1 MKQLV
6 LGTAGHIDHGKTSL
20 IKALTGIETDR
31 LKEEKARGIT
41 IELGFAHLD
50 LPSGQHLGIVDVPG
64 HEKFVKNMVAGAAG
78 IDLVAMVIA
87 ADEGVMPQT
96 REHLDICR
104 LLGVQYGVVVLN
116 KVDMVDEDWLELVT
130 DDVSTFVE
138 GSFLEDAAVVP
149 VSSVTGQGLDE
160 LTAELDRLAAKITQR
175 PSWGLFRLPV
185 DRVFTMKGFGSVIT
199 GTCIGGSIEVGQEV
213 TLFPQGP
220 SARVRGL
227 QVHGQEVNQAF
238 RGQRTAMNLQGLEK
252 SQIQRGQVVST
263 PGALQPSMWLDLE
276 LQVLP
281 KAPRPIKHRAP
292 IRLHTGS
299 MESLGRI
306 LLLDRDQL
314 EPGQTAL
321 CQARL
326 DEPVALVAGGP
337 LCAALLFPGHH
348 RGGRH
353 DSASPFQAPQTQP
366 ARHHGRAGNLAFRRP
381 RGTHRLAGPPVRG
394 QGRFARRP
402 APSGSPGPK
411 RAEPAV
417 NRADEQAGA
426 GADRQGIGPHAAWP
440 GIGGFTA
447 AGHGA
452 GAGFHKAQPLKPG
465 MPKEELRQRLGPDF
479 EVKLFNHV
487 VQRLADGGGLVADRD
502 LVHLS
507 SHKVSLAADEAE
519 LKARI
524 EKAYAEAGFSPP
536 NLKDVIKDSDA
547 KQAKQVVGVLM
558 NQGVLIKIK
567 GELYYGAEAY
577 NQIKDRTV
585 AYLKEHEKMDAPKF
599 KELFGLSRKYMIP
612 LLEHFDT
619 IKLTMRVG
627 DDRVLRGQG

>member
-1 MKQLV
+1 MKELV

-104 LLGVQYGVVVLN
+104 LLGVQHGVVVLN
-116 KVDMVDEDWLELVT
+116 KADMVDEEWLELVT
-130 DDVSTFVE
+130 EDVTEFVQ
-138 GSFLEDAAVVP
+138 GSFLENAPMVP
-149 VSSVTGQGLDE
+149 VSSLTGQGLDE
-160 LTAELDRLAAKITQR
+160 LKAELDKLAAKIAQR
-175 PSWGLFRLPV
+175 PAWGLFRLPV

-199 GTCIGGSIEVGQEV
+199 GTCTGGSIEVGQEV
-213 TLFPQGP
+213 FLFPQGP
-220 SARVRGL
+220 GAKVRGL
-227 QVHGQEVNQAF
+227 QVHGVEVKEAF
-238 RGQRTAMNLQGLEK
+238 RGQRTAMNLQGLDK
-252 SQIQRGQVVST
+252 SEIQRGQVVST
-263 PGALQPSMWLDLE
+263 PGALRPSLWVDLE
-276 LQVLP
+276 LSVLP
-281 KAPRPIKHRAP
+281 GAPRPIKHRAP

-299 MESLGRI
+299 TESLGRV

-326 DEPVALVAGGP
+326 DQPVSVMAGDRFVLRSYSPVTTVAGGLILHP
-337 LCAALLFPGHH
+337 HSRRYKRNRPEIMADLTTLRSGSPAERIALH
-348 RGGRH
+348 
-353 DSASPFQAPQTQP
+353 A
-366 ARHHGRAGNLAFRRP
+366 
-381 RGTHRLAGPPVRG
+381 RLAGLKGIVPGDLPRLVPLPNKEQNKLITELMNTRELVRLDKESGRMLYG
-394 QGRFARRP
+394 QVL
-402 APSGSPGPK
+402 
-411 RAEPAV
+411 E
-417 NRADEQAGA
+417 DLLQQALALVGE
-426 GADRQGIGPHAAWP
+426 
-440 GIGGFTA
+440 
-447 AGHGA
+447 
-452 GAGFHKAQPLKPG
+452 FHRTQPLKTG
-465 MPKEELRQRLGPDF
+465 MPREELRQRLGADF
-479 EVKLFNHV
+479 ETKLFNQV
-487 VQRLADGGGLVADRD
+487 VKRLADGGELVADKD
-502 LVHLS
+502 IVHLK
-507 SHKVSLAADEAE
+507 SHKVRLAEDEAE

-524 EKAYAEAGFSPP
+524 EKAYADGGFTPP
-536 NLKDVIKDSDA
+536 NLKDVIKDA
-547 KQAKQVVGVLM
+547 NPKQAKEVLGVLVDE
-558 NQGVLIKIK
+558 GVLIKVK
-567 GELYYGAEAY
+567 GELYYSTEVL

-585 AYLKEHEKMDAPKF
+585 SYLKEHQSIDAPKF

-612 LLEHFDT
+612 ILEHFDS

>member
-1 MKQLV
+1 MKELV

-104 LLGVQYGVVVLN
+104 LLGVKYGVVVLN
-116 KVDMVDEDWLELVT
+116 KVDMVDEEWLELVA
-130 DDVSTFVE
+130 DDVSSFVE

-160 LTAELDRLAAKITQR
+160 LTAELDRLAVKITQR
-175 PSWGLFRLPV
+175 PAWGLFRLPV

-263 PGALQPSMWLDLE
+263 PGALRPSMWLDLE

-281 KAPRPIKHRAP
+281 TAPRPIKHRAP

-299 MESLGRI
+299 MESLGRV

-326 DEPVALVAGGP
+326 DEPVALVAGDRFVLRSYSP
-337 LCAALLFPGHH
+337 VTTVA
-348 RGGRH
+348 GGMILHPHSKRH
-353 DSASPFQAPQTQP
+353 K
-366 ARHHGRAGNLAFRRP
+366 RN
-381 RGTHRLAGPPVRG
+381 
-394 QGRFARRP
+394 RP
-402 APSGSPGPK
+402 AIMTELETLRSGAAAERISLQARLSGVKGVLPEDLPRLVPLAPK
-411 RAEPAV
+411 
-417 NRADEQAGA
+417 EQSKLLTELMNKRELVRIDKESGRMLNGQVLEDLLKQA
-426 GADRQGIGPHAAWP
+426 IELV
-440 GIGGFTA
+440 
-447 AGHGA
+447 
-452 GAGFHKAQPLKPG
+452 AGFHKAQPLKPG

-479 EVKLFNHV
+479 EAKLFNQI
-487 VQRLADGGGLVADRD
+487 VQRLSDGGGLVADRD
-502 LVHLS
+502 IVHLS

-524 EKAYAEAGFSPP
+524 EKAYAEAGFTPP

-547 KQAKQVVGVLM
+547 KQAKQIVGVLM
-558 NQGVLIKIK
+558 NQGVLVRIK
-567 GELYYGAEAY
+567 GDLYYGAEPY
-577 NQIKDRTV
+577 SQIKERLV
-585 AYLKEHEKMDAPKF
+585 AYLKEHEKIDAPKF